1 MRPVPLIQLS
11 GVCRTFDGPPEVT
24 ALSAATFNVAGGE
37 LVAIVGPSGSGKS
50 TLLNIMGL
58 LDQPTAGT
66 YLLDDLDVSGLTE
79 RRRTQYR
86 ARSMGFVFQSAY
98 VIPHMTCLQ
107 NVIVPLMH
115 NDVPISR
122 REQMAEWALDAVGV
136 ANRTRSLVGTLSG
149 GERQR
154 VALARAVVH
163 RPRVLLCDEPTGNLD
178 SKTTASVLDVIEGL
192 VTDERAVIV
201 VTHDPDVAS
210 RCGRVIMVRDGVT
223 YET

>member
-1 MRPVPLIQLS
+1 
-11 GVCRTFDGPPEVT
+11 
-24 ALSAATFNVAGGE
+24 
-37 LVAIVGPSGSGKS
+37 
-50 TLLNIMGL
+50 
-58 LDQPTAGT
+58 
-66 YLLDDLDVSGLTE
+66 
-79 RRRTQYR
+79 
-86 ARSMGFVFQSAY
+86 
-98 VIPHMTCLQ
+98 MTCLQ